1 MISLSAQTYCGEK
14 YKDVEKMVHKAASGH
29 TEKRTQKSGFVQNQM
44 AGSRQSYTVV
54 Q

>member
-29 TEKRTQKSGFVQNQM
+29 TEKHTNSEEWICTKSSGWQ
-44 AGSRQSYTVV
+44 
-54 Q
+54 